1 MDPQQQ
7 AAWSEIDQPLAA
19 LRIWIVGDIEIAR
32 PLVSYGAQVQAVG
45 SITDLYRE
53 LAIGPCDIVL
63 IDTALLAGTLA
74 ETVAHLQRR
83 QDLGIVLLANPA
95 TPQALA
101 EGLWAGAD
109 SCLPFPPE
117 PEVLAAR
124 LFSLRR
130 RLPAEP
136 PGDTAPPRL
145 RVEDEP
151 ETGRWAL
158 EADGWDLRAPNG
170 RSLALTEAE
179 RAFLGAL
186 FACPAEVV
194 GREQLVAALTDEPW
208 HFDPH
213 RIDVLVHRLRKRTR
227 AAIGLALPV
236 RSVRGSGYR
245 LMA

>member
-83 QDLGIVLLANPA
+83 DDLGIVLLANPA

-130 RLPAEP
+130 RLPGEPAQVIQRAPAEP
-136 PGDTAPPRL
+136 VAEWQLQT
-145 RVEDEP
+145 
-151 ETGRWAL
+151 
-158 EADGWDLRAPNG
+158 DGWDLLHTPSG
-170 RSLALTEAE
+170 QVLALTEAE
-179 RAFLGAL
+179 RTFLSIL
-186 FACPAEVV
+186 FAATGQTV
-194 GREQLVAALTDEPW
+194 GRAQLIAGLTDQPW
-208 HFDPH
+208 NFDPH
-213 RIDVLVHRLRKRTR
+213 RIEVLVHRLRNRVRT
-227 AAIGLALPV
+227 ATQHALPL
-236 RSVRGSGYR
+236 RAIRGAGYR
-245 LMA
+245 LTL